1 MPSWGEFV
9 DAAPDL
15 ARAGEKL
22 FRRFEVA
29 YLATVRRDGTPRMAP
44 VCPILTEGTL
54 YLSVGRSTPK
64 RLDLLRTGH
73 YALHACLGESDE
85 EFQIWGRATL
95 IDDAAERNRVHEA
108 IRFQFE
114 REDPVF
120 RLDVERCLWG
130 YWENVGKPGTR
141 PVRSRWV
148 AP

>member
-1 MPSWGEFV
+1 MPGWGEFAR
-9 DAAPDL
+9 AAPDL
-15 ARAGEKL
+15 ASAGEKL

-44 VCPILTEGTL
+44 VCPIFAEGAL
-54 YLSVGRSTPK
+54 YLSVARSSPK
-64 RLDLLRTGH
+64 RLDLLRTGD
-73 YALHACLGESDE
+73 YALHACLGENDE
-85 EFQIWGRATL
+85 EFQVWGRGTL
-95 IDDAAERNRVHEA
+95 IEDPAERSRVHKA
-108 IRFQFE
+108 IRFQFK

-141 PVRSRWV
+141 PVRKRWT